1 MAMHHD
7 IPATRAGPS
16 MYAFSWNG
24 GMGEVDRKKKE
35 LDPLVNAAFVDELPP
50 LERRFATVHSHS
62 LNGSTKEGR

>member
-1 MAMHHD
+1 MIFRLLVPDPQCM
-7 IPATRAGPS
+7 PS
-16 MYAFSWNG
+16 L
-24 GMGEVDRKKKE
+24 GMVEWVRLTEKKKE